1 MPFPQ
6 GSLRMRRYVYQG
18 TACAYSLREMDGASY
33 HAASVDDCLCHTF
46 VEIINGDTFV
56 FTLGHCALL

>member
-1 MPFPQ
+1 MEQVITLPQ
-6 GSLRMRRYVYQG
+6 SMTV
-18 TACAYSLREMDGASY
+18 
-33 HAASVDDCLCHTF
+33 SVDDCLCHIF